1 MTRDNDT
8 YVGLEDR
15 VAKAKNWG
23 ATVFVSIHNNSS
35 SSSSAHGATVYYPNS
50 SLNANIGVDGG
61 NLASSIHHQL
71 VSLGLA
77 ANGTRIRNSES
88 GDTYSDGSICDYYSV
103 IRNSKNQVSLV
114 LLLSMLLLVIQV
126 MLQTI

>member
-1 MTRDNDT
+1 M
-8 YVGLEDR
+8 
-15 VAKAKNWG
+15 
-23 ATVFVSIHNNSS
+23 
-35 SSSSAHGATVYYPNS
+35 
-50 SLNANIGVDGG
+50 NANIGVDGG

-103 IRNSKNQVSLV
+103 IRNSKKSGFPGIIVEHAFISNSSDAANYLGSDEALKRLGVADAQG
-114 LLLSMLLLVIQV
+114 IIII
-126 MLQTI
+126 TD